1 MPLIKKGEFLLAG
14 RCVLVFTGTRTQTV
28 NVYAGLDE
36 KSKKQVVIRLRQ
48 PLFTSAEQLESR
60 GFEDADELKAYLIAE
75 HDGELEQPRGRT
87 FGRLLERLA
96 VIAGDLGRGEPA
108 LGPTVRELLSWAGAQ
123 RRGPYVVQGIRQ
135 SLEDN
140 GLDTDPDFEVT
151 YIDSP
156 VSFVRVPEVVEVEVA
171 DAPLATADNAT
182 PDRQWADPAFL
193 VSRLKAF
200 DGDVSYVAPT
210 DSLELATTRLLADVA
225 DEIPVMTGRRSAKGV
240 ISWESIGRRLALGRT
255 HGTVSDFMDPHVEVD
270 MDDEL
275 SMLVERVSRHG
286 FVLVRSRHRNN
297 EIVGSM
303 TSRDLARHLEMVGRP
318 FRVIGEIER
327 WLRLLVIPHIGR
339 DAALAI
345 DPEDTGIAA
354 RSSANLS
361 LGECQRWLEVDENW
375 TKVSIPLDKTEFIKL
390 LAKVRAIRNSVMHFN
405 ADAIDSD
412 LEELSDFSRLLQTVL
427 QKGRL

>member
-1 MPLIKKGEFLLAG
+1 MSWSSPG
-14 RCVLVFTGTRTQTV
+14 
-28 NVYAGLDE
+28 
-36 KSKKQVVIRLRQ
+36 
-48 PLFTSAEQLESR
+48 
-60 GFEDADELKAYLIAE
+60 
-75 HDGELEQPRGRT
+75 GRT